1 MRPQGYLTMA
11 KPSDIPNLVYDNLRA
26 VHESRV
32 RRTLDADDR
41 ASFEVERIPNS
52 RIFLMM
58 PDHKDLNWTEGVQ
71 PRLTMLTLE
80 AMFATVEFPQ

>member
-1 MRPQGYLTMA
+1 MA
-11 KPSDIPNLVYDNLRA
+11 KTSDIPQLVYDNLRA

-41 ASFEVERIPNS
+41 ASFEVERLSNIQ
-52 RIFLMM
+52 IFNMM

-71 PRLTMLTLE
+71 PRLTALTLD
-80 AMFATVEFPQ
+80 AMMSTVEFPE